1 MNHSNGKWLHFAWQ
15 NLGRNRRRTLATLA
29 LTAIGVL
36 GMMSTSGFALYTY
49 ESLQEFS
56 MRDQGHVILSHPE
69 YFEREEEYP
78 LQLGLENPERYLQP
92 LREDPRVRR
101 ALASVSFNGL
111 VTNGEKS
118 TIYLGEGVEPEILQM
133 RGPAVNLAAGRHL
146 SPEPDPMVKPEVLLG
161 KRLAETLSAEVG
173 TGLTLLGTTV
183 DGVLN
188 AVDVRVRGIIQ
199 TGVPEVDSRLIMS
212 HLDTAQTLLM
222 SDRVSRLGVW
232 LRNSAQDDAVH
243 RELSAEW
250 PELGVT
256 PWHEQATFYHSVRD
270 LYNRIFGVMGVIL
283 LLMIA
288 FAIFNTTSMS
298 VLERTREIGT
308 LGAMGTRR
316 REIMTIFLNEAALI
330 GVLGSALGLAL
341 AGLLSGTLMVLPVEM
356 PPPPGQTEGY
366 PLQAYWS
373 PVIALIS
380 TIVVTLIAV
389 LACAVATLRTIR
401 KPITEALNHA

>member
-1 MNHSNGKWLHFAWQ
+1 MKWLHFAWQ

-49 ESLQEFS
+49 ESLREFS

-69 YFEREEEYP
+69 YFEQEEEYP
-78 LQLGLENPERYLQP
+78 LQLGLADAERYLQP
-92 LREDPRVRR
+92 LREDERVRR
-101 ALASVSFNGL
+101 ALASVQFNGL

-118 TIYLGEGVEPEILQM
+118 TIYLGEGVEPELFQL
-133 RGPAVNLAAGRHL
+133 RGPAMNLLAGRQL
-146 SPEPDPMVKPEVLLG
+146 SPTPDPMAEPEVLLG
-161 KRLAETLSAEVG
+161 RRLAETLSAEPG
-173 TGLTLLGTTV
+173 TGLTLLSTTV

-188 AVDVRVRGIIQ
+188 AVDVQVRGIIQ
-199 TGVPEVDSRLIMS
+199 TGVPEIDSRLIMS

-222 SDRVSRLGVW
+222 SDRVSQLGVW
-232 LRNSAQDDAVH
+232 LRDSGQHSAVY
-243 RELSAEW
+243 RELSAQW
-250 PELGVT
+250 PDLGVT

-330 GVLGSALGLAL
+330 GLLGSAIGLL
-341 AGLLSGTLMVLPVEM
+341 VAGLLSGVLMILPVDM

-366 PLQAYWS
+366 PLQVYWS
-373 PVIALIS
+373 PAIALTS
-380 TIVVTLIAV
+380 TALVTLIAV